1 MFDSFMLLHVPVVY
15 FLYCCIVFH
24 YMKRLQFT
32 YPFSLSF
39 FFFLFL
45 PLLFNILLEVLVTA
59 SSVIPLSSCLQ
70 SFPASGSFPVSQ
82 FFASGGQSIGASAS
96 ASVLPMNQSRLQDGL
111 VGSPCSPR
119 DSQESSS
126 TQQFKSINCSALS
139 FLYSPTLTSIHDH
152 WKNHSLDQTDL
163 C

>member
-15 FLYCCIVFH
+15 FLYCCIH
-24 YMKRLQFT
+24 EKNTIYLSIL
-32 YPFSLSF
+32 SL

-59 SSVIPLSSCLQ
+59 SSVIPFSSYLQ

-96 ASVLPMNQSRLQDGL
+96 ASVLPMNQSGLQDGL

-119 DSQESSS
+119 DSQESSPIR
-126 TQQFKSINCSALS
+126 QFKSINSLVLS
-139 FLYSPTLTSIHDH
+139 LLYGPPVTFIPNY
-152 WKNHSLDQTDL
+152 WKKPQL
-163 C
+163 